1 MSDDRQ
7 FAPATLRNRDSI
19 LDVLRDVLPTTG
31 VILEV
36 ASGSGEHVVH
46 CARNL
51 PSLVFQPSDTDP
63 DARLSVA
70 AWVKATGVTNV
81 RAPIALDALPSVWP
95 IASADGIICI
105 NMIHISP
112 WEATVGLIKGAAAIL
127 PSKSP
132 LLSLRSIQ
140 TRRVRNRPEQ
150 PSIRSKPSRSQ
161 PGLGSATPRSG
172 CRDGANRWMLGS
184 SYHRNARKQGARCSV
199 ECDRVRSGRPARDLS
214 SSRSPDTC
222 GWPRGSQPRVPFPS
236 HRPDVV
242 GCPVL
247 VQADA
252 LRACRLSD
260 AATANLSSS
269 RRIAGGSKCVSS
281 SRV

>member
-1 MSDDRQ
+1 MGEGHRCHECTRAHCPGRLAFGLANRISRRDYLHQHD
-7 FAPATLRNRDSI
+7 PHLTLGGD
-19 LDVLRDVLPTTG
+19 
-31 VILEV
+31 
-36 ASGSGEHVVH
+36 
-46 CARNL
+46 C
-51 PSLVFQPSDTDP
+51 
-63 DARLSVA
+63 
-70 AWVKATGVTNV
+70 
-81 RAPIALDALPSVWP
+81 
-95 IASADGIICI
+95 GIDQRGGRHTPFEI
-105 NMIHISP
+105 
-112 WEATVGLIKGAAAIL
+112 AAA
-127 PSKSP
+127 
-132 LLSLRSIQ
+132 SLRSIQ

-236 HRPDVV
+236 HRPDVA